1 MGHLPCDFEDFWGS
15 LAPYLGKQNH
25 PWRPLSLP
33 QYHMVLPLYDT
44 NFMHYLLF
52 KNPPKF
58 DAPPKKLGG
67 PPSEIRPTFLW
78 LESDEKVVGA

>member
-1 MGHLPCDFEDFWGS
+1 
-15 LAPYLGKQNH
+15 
-25 PWRPLSLP
+25 
-33 QYHMVLPLYDT
+33 MVLPLYDT